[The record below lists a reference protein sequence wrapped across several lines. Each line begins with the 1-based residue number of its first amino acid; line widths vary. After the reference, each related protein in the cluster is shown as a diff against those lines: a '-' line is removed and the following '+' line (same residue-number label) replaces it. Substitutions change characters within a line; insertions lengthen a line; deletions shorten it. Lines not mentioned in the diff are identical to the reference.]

1 MTSITTQDVDF
12 ENELSMEHPPLRI
25 FSGILLNDAI
35 QVSDSLSICRQF
47 YENLDEVIISDDTF
61 EFIEP
66 VWTFKRWA
74 FRTKALFSNPGPQI
88 ESGSMIVVANYTDIL
103 TQKGHFFEKIDLDL
117 FKVTNLE
124 GEELD
129 IQVLEGPDFDPVTNA
144 IVETRWIDTIE
155 SGSAELWFV
164 YFDTVE
170 GGHTT
175 SPERIEVPTGSAVY
189 STVHRSEVG
198 PKVLRFMDA
207 NGDTIAGYDFGELDD
222 GLASEQS
229 FALTNTGSEELIKV
243 KLHIADNKQDIIK
256 DDWVSMRTGSDWKT
270 SPFNIGTVVTGS
282 VVDFDTKIEVPDG
295 KFGKRN
301 FKFLVRYA

>member
-1 MTSITTQDVDF
+1 
-12 ENELSMEHPPLRI
+12 
-25 FSGILLNDAI
+25 
-35 QVSDSLSICRQF
+35 
-47 YENLDEVIISDDTF
+47 
-61 EFIEP
+61 
-66 VWTFKRWA
+66 
-74 FRTKALFSNPGPQI
+74 
-88 ESGSMIVVANYTDIL
+88 
-103 TQKGHFFEKIDLDL
+103 
-117 FKVTNLE
+117 
-124 GEELD
+124 
-129 IQVLEGPDFDPVTNA
+129 
-144 IVETRWIDTIE
+144 
-155 SGSAELWFV
+155 
-164 YFDTVE
+164 
-170 GGHTT
+170 
-175 SPERIEVPTGSAVY
+175 
-189 STVHRSEVG
+189 
-198 PKVLRFMDA
+198 MDA